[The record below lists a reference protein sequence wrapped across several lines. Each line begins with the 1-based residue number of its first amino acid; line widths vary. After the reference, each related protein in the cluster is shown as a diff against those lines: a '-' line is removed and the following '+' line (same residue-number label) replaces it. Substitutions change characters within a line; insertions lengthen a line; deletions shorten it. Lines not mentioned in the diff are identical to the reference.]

1 MDSTESVWTRL
12 AILPNGTEELPTI
25 RNNCTAT
32 GRNGRTS
39 AFKRAQVAVAA
50 VVIGH
55 SWK

>member
-1 MDSTESVWTRL
+1 
-12 AILPNGTEELPTI
+12 LPTI